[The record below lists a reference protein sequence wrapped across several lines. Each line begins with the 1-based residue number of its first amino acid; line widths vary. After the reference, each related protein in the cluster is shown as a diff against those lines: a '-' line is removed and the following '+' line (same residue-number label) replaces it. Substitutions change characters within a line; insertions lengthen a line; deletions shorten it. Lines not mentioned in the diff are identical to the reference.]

1 MPAEGMETLLLQ
13 QKPRRKPRSAL
24 PALEPTA
31 EGAVLVVD
39 ESPAF
44 RELVKTGFPQ
54 CAVYTADDLRSAI
67 ALIDGHSK
75 DIATVLLEAGAD
87 PEAGTPSAIDTAK
100 FFELPAMVDLIEGHR
115 AGQ

>member
-1 MPAEGMETLLLQ
+1 M
-13 QKPRRKPRSAL
+13 
-24 PALEPTA
+24 
-31 EGAVLVVD
+31 VD

-75 DIATVLLEAGAD
+75 DIATVLGQLSD
-87 PEAGTPSAIDTAK
+87 YYFKDCVHLRINSA
-100 FFELPAMVDLIEGHR
+100 LCCYYS
-115 AGQ
+115 